1 MAEKRHTQRPRDTRT
16 LAVDIGGSAVKAM
29 VLDEKGR
36 ALTERHRIETPRPA
50 TPTAVLRV
58 IEQLA
63 RTLAPFDR
71 VSVGFPGVV
80 RQGVTET
87 APNLNGAWKDFPL
100 AATLAKSLKRP
111 VRAANDADVQGLGA
125 IEGHGVELVLTLG
138 TGMGSALF
146 VDGRLVPN
154 LEMPHHVFRQGE
166 TYEDQLGNAALKK
179 VGKKHWNKRL
189 RKALQSLEHL
199 FNYDAVYLGGG
210 NAKKLS
216 GKLPHHAKIVSNLAG
231 LYGGI
236 ALWRQDG
243 TGKKR
248 GRESFLKSP

>member
-1 MAEKRHTQRPRDTRT
+1 MRVARNKRRTGATRGTRT

-29 VLDEKGR
+29 ILDEQGL

-50 TPTAVLRV
+50 TPKMVLRV
-58 IEQLA
+58 IGQLA

-71 VSVGFPGVV
+71 ASVGFPGVI

-87 APNLNGAWKDFPL
+87 APNLDGGWRGFPL
-100 AATLAKSLKRP
+100 AATLSRSLKRP
-111 VRAANDADVQGLGA
+111 VRAANDADVQGLGV
-125 IEGHGVELVLTLG
+125 ISGRGVELVLTLG

-146 VDGRLVPN
+146 VDGRAVPN
-154 LEMPHHVFRQGE
+154 LEMAHHVFRQGE
-166 TYEDQLGNAALKK
+166 TYEEQVGNAALEK
-179 VGKKHWNKRL
+179 VGRKRWNRRL
-189 RKALQSLEHL
+189 RKALQALEHL

-216 GKLPHHAKIVSNLAG
+216 GKLPKNATIVSNLAG

-236 ALWRQDG
+236 ALWRQ
-243 TGKKR
+243 R
-248 GRESFLKSP
+248 

>member
-1 MAEKRHTQRPRDTRT
+1 MRVVREKKYTDGAHGTRT

-29 VLDEKGR
+29 LLDEKGT

-50 TPTAVLRV
+50 TPAAVLSV

-63 RTLAPFDR
+63 KDIGPFDR

-87 APNLNGAWKDFPL
+87 APNLDGGWKNFPL
-100 AATLAKSLKRP
+100 AARLSKSLKRP

-125 IEGHGVELVLTLG
+125 IQGRGVELVLTLG

-166 TYEDQLGNAALKK
+166 TYEEQLGNAALKK
-179 VGKKHWNKRL
+179 VGKKQWNKRL
-189 RKALQSLEHL
+189 RKALRSLEHL

-216 GKLPHHAKIVSNLAG
+216 GNLPKNAKIVSNLAG

-236 ALWRQDG
+236 ALWQDNG
-243 TGKKR
+243 APGS
-248 GRESFLKSP
+248 GRSGR